1 MVMPDPSDPQPPAA
15 EPLGPYERLGVTP
28 ESSFEEVQAAKQL
41 RLNEAGED
49 PMARSRIEAAYD
61 ALLMERL
68 KQRQQGRVSTAAR
81 TASAREQ
88 LAPPPP
94 RMAMPALPQLALPK
108 VARPALGLPSLELAQ
123 GSDLALALGGFGLLL
138 GLLLL
143 VPSVAPEFLLA
154 LATGLTVV
162 CLQRRRRRFLAA
174 VGWGFGLLTLGL
186 VIGGLLMGAL
196 ASGAPAAVPL
206 NAPQLQS
213 LPTLL
218 LLLLAALFVA

>member
-15 EPLGPYERLGVTP
+15 EPLEPYQRLGISP
-28 ESSFEEVQAAKQL
+28 DASFEEVQAAKQA
-41 RLNEAGED
+41 RLDEAGD
-49 PMARSRIEAAYD
+49 DTMARSRIEAAYD
-61 ALLMERL
+61 TLLMERL

-94 RMAMPALPQLALPK
+94 RLAMPALPQLPLPK
-108 VARPALGLPSLELAQ
+108 VAAPSLSMPALELAE
-123 GSDLALALGGFGLLL
+123 GSALNLALGGFGVLLA
-138 GLLLL
+138 LLLL
-143 VPSVAPEFLLA
+143 VPSASPEFLLA
-154 LATGLTVV
+154 LATALTVV

-186 VIGGLLMGAL
+186 VLGGLVAGMVG
-196 ASGAPAAVPL
+196 SGLPL
-206 NAPQLQS
+206 GLPLSLQQLQS
-213 LPTLL
+213 LPAFV

>member
-1 MVMPDPSDPQPPAA
+1 
-15 EPLGPYERLGVTP
+15 VTP
-28 ESSFEEVQAAKQL
+28 DSSFEEVQAAKQM
-41 RLNEAGED
+41 RLSEAGDD

-94 RMAMPALPQLALPK
+94 RVALPALPQLSLPK
-108 VARPALGLPSLELAQ
+108 VARPAFGLPTLELAQ
-123 GSDLALALGGFGLLL
+123 GSDLALATGGFALLL
-138 GLLLL
+138 GLLL

-186 VIGGLLMGAL
+186 VVGAL
-196 ASGAPAAVPL
+196 LSGLVASAGPGVLPL
-206 NAPQLQS
+206 NPLQLQS
-213 LPTLL
+213 VPTLL
-218 LLLLAALFVA
+218 LLLLAALFIA

>member
-1 MVMPDPSDPQPPAA
+1 MPDPSDPQPPAA

-28 ESSFEEVQAAKQL
+28 ESSFEEVQAAKQS
-41 RLNEAGED
+41 RLDEAGDD

-94 RMAMPALPQLALPK
+94 PRVAMPALPQLSLPK
-108 VARPALGLPSLELAQ
+108 VARPSLGWPALELAQ
-123 GSDLALALGGFGLLL
+123 GNDLGLALGGFGLLL
-138 GLLLL
+138 GLLL
-143 VPSVAPEFLLA
+143 VAPSVAPEFLLA
-154 LATGLTVV
+154 LATGFTVV

-186 VIGGLLMGAL
+186 VLGGLLMGAT
-196 ASGAPAAVPL
+196 ASGFPLGLPL
-206 NAPQLQS
+206 NPLQLQS
-213 LPTLL
+213 IPAML